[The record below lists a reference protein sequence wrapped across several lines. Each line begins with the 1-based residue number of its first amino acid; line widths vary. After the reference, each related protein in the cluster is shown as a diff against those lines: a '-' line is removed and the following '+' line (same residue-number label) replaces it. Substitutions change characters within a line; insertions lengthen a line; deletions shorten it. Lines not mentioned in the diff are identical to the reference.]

1 MPLVT
6 NPPPMLSPST
16 PSHAQVKMFILKH
29 RPVYKFTEGPNDAD
43 LVTSIY
49 FDNDNLELY
58 QGRLKK

>member
-1 MPLVT
+1 
-6 NPPPMLSPST
+6 
-16 PSHAQVKMFILKH
+16 MFILKH